1 MDELDLK
8 KECNTLSFFYF
19 SSECI
24 ILSMQKLLNQLIA
37 FVKETSN
44 DPRIPT
50 RDKKI
55 LIILMIVFLIR
66 LLFIPDWIPYFG
78 ILDILFLL
86 GVILDYFFGVID
98 QNLLLSHYPWGMKSF
113 ARIKRISLFLAYFA
127 PNFIKDNL
135 WDYKKD
141 PF

>member
-24 ILSMQKLLNQLIA
+24 ILSMQKLLNQFIA
-37 FVKETSN
+37 FVKETSY

-66 LLFIPDWIPYFG
+66 LIFIPDWIPYFG
-78 ILDILFLL
+78 ILDILFC
-86 GVILDYFFGVID
+86 
-98 QNLLLSHYPWGMKSF
+98 WESF
-113 ARIKRISLFLAYFA
+113 LIIFLE
-127 PNFIKDNL
+127 
-135 WDYKKD
+135 
-141 PF
+141 